1 MSIRETETRRA
12 DETATVAVSAAQ
24 EALTIRRGLPWWR
37 LLLRDPFA
45 LLAALWLLLMAVC
58 VIIGPALLGDAAT
71 AINLRARNMPP
82 GSLEQGWLMVLG
94 SDALGRSMLARL
106 VVASRN
112 TLLIALSAVLV
123 AMLVGGFLGLIAGY
137 VGRGVGNVIM
147 RLSDIVQSFP
157 SLLLA
162 VVVLYML
169 EPAVGNLVI
178 VLAITRIPSYL
189 RVTRAEVLEIRERV
203 FVDASRALGAG
214 RYHILVRH
222 ITPIVAPT
230 LLTIMTVDFAIVML
244 AESGLSFLGIGI
256 QPPEITWGLMVAQG
270 RNYLNQAWWL
280 AFLPGLAIM
289 LATLSA
295 NLLSSWLRI
304 ATDPVQ
310 RWRLEVPQAAGTS
323 DGDAGDERPGT
334 P

>member
-1 MSIRETETRRA
+1 MSDVNA
-12 DETATVAVSAAQ
+12 KDVSNPDTAVAAQ
-24 EALTIRRGLPWWR
+24 AESIHIRRGLSWWH
-37 LLLRDPFA
+37 LLWRDKFA
-45 LLAALWLLLMAVC
+45 FAAALWLVCLGLC
-58 VIIGPALLGDAAT
+58 VIIGPELLSKEAG
-71 AINLRARNMPP
+71 AINLRARNSPP

-112 TLLIALSAVLV
+112 TLLIALSSVLI
-123 AMLVGGFLGLIAGY
+123 AMVIGGALGAIAGY

-162 VVVLYML
+162 VVVLYVL
-169 EPAVGNLVI
+169 EPAVGNLII

-189 RVTRAEVLEIRERV
+189 RVARAEVLEIRERV
-203 FVDASRALGAG
+203 FVDASRALGG
-214 RYHILVRH
+214 SRMHILWRH
-222 ITPIVAPT
+222 ITPIVMPT
-230 LLTIMTVDFAIVML
+230 LLTIMTVDFAIIML
-244 AESGLSFLGIGI
+244 AESSLSFLGIGI

-289 LATLSA
+289 SSTLAA

-304 ATDPVQ
+304 VTDPVQ
-310 RWRLEVPQAAGTS
+310 RWRLEVRS
-323 DGDAGDERPGT
+323 DFGAPDRD
-334 P
+334 